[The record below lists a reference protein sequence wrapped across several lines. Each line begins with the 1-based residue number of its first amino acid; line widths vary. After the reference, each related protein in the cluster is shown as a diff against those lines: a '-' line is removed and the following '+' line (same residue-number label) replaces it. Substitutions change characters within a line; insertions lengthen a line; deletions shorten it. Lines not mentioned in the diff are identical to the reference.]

1 MNAIHHE
8 SDNGTSLLWSQV
20 PTPTAGPGEVRI
32 RVHATS
38 VNRADL
44 MQRMGRYPP
53 PPGASPI
60 LGLEASG
67 VIDQVG
73 DTVDEW
79 QNGDAVCALLTGGGY
94 AEYVVVPAQQVLPV
108 PNGLTL
114 VQAAALPEVYATAV
128 LNLHFLA
135 NVTAGTRVLLHAG
148 ASGVGT
154 ASIQLCREWE
164 AETYITAGSQEKIDH
179 CISLGAVAGCNR
191 HEQDFV
197 AAVKEWTHGAGVD
210 VILDPVGAA
219 YLKKNQGVL
228 ATDGC
233 MISIGLLGGRQAE
246 LDMGRLLI
254 KRQRIMG
261 STLRSRSIQEKERI
275 ISYLRTDIW
284 PLFERKRLQPII
296 CATFPI
302 TEADAAHTLVA
313 SNNTTGK
320 VVLTISE

>member
-1 MNAIHHE
+1 MKAILHD
-8 SDNGTSLLWSQV
+8 SDDGASLQWSSA

-32 RVHATS
+32 RVRATA

-53 PPGASPI
+53 PPGASKI

-73 DTVDEW
+73 RDVDDW
-79 QNGDAVCALLTGGGY
+79 QCGDSVCALLTGGGY
-94 AEYVVVPAQQVLPV
+94 AEYVVVPAQQVLPI
-108 PNGLTL
+108 PEGLTDIE
-114 VQAAALPEVYATAV
+114 AAALPEVYATAI

-135 NVTAGTRVLLHAG
+135 DVSSDKTVLLHAG

-154 ASIQLCREWE
+154 AAIQLCREWG
-164 AETYITAGSQEKIDH
+164 ARVYVTAGSQEKIDY
-179 CISLGAVAGCNR
+179 CLSLGATAGCNR
-191 HEQDFV
+191 HEHDFV
-197 AAVKEWTHGAGVD
+197 AAVKEWTQGVGVD

-219 YLKKNQGVL
+219 YLKKNQSVL

-233 MISIGLLGGRQAE
+233 MISIGLLSGRQAE

-254 KRQRIMG
+254 KRQRLMG
-261 STLRSRSIQEKERI
+261 STLRSRSVAEKARI
-275 ISYLRTDIW
+275 IAYLREHIW
-284 PLFERKRLQPII
+284 PLFGRKLLQPII
-296 CATFPI
+296 CASFPI